1 MDVPV
6 KVEANISAGR
16 EHCRLMQGKR
26 KHLFLA
32 IDQQC
37 SPFEHFAFC

>member
-6 KVEANISAGR
+6 KVEANVSAGR
-16 EHCRLMQGKR
+16 EHRRLMQGIT

-32 IDQQC
+32 TDQQ
-37 SPFEHFAFC
+37 HFAFC